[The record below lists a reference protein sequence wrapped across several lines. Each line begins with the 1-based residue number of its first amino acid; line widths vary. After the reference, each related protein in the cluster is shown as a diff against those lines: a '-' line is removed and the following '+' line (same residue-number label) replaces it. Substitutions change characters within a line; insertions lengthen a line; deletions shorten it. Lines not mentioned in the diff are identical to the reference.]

1 MDVQAQVLLAVKMAM
16 DVNTSSGDRAQA
28 FEVGTISI
36 TSTSSTTT
44 SLVVVL
50 VLVVSLTSLVTDSL
64 TQWVCHWLT
73 QLLVSQYDYEYQY
86 SASAIHSTDLTSVVT
101 RLVLVE

>member
-36 TSTSSTTT
+36 TSSTSLDSSSSTSTSSITHVT
-44 SLVVVL
+44 S
-50 VLVVSLTSLVTDSL
+50 
-64 TQWVCHWLT
+64 H
-73 QLLVSQYDYEYQY
+73 
-86 SASAIHSTDLTSVVT
+86 
-101 RLVLVE
+101 